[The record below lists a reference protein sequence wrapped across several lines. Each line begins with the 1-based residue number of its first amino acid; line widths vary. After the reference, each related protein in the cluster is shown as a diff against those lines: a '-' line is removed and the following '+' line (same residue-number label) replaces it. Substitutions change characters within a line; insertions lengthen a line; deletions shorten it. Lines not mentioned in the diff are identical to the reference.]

1 MSRDFQRAF
10 LTASSEFGAVDFFA
24 AHPGSEGVDPSQMR
38 SIALRGRNGFALDD
52 RKLTPACFRTIG
64 RAARCDGEAAKAELT
79 RVLCARSNLIVAL
92 AP

>member
-1 MSRDFQRAF
+1 MRGHGQTDLR
-10 LTASSEFGAVDFFA
+10 LLFGAVDFFA

-52 RKLTPACFRTIG
+52 RKLTPAFRTIG
-64 RAARCDGEAAKAELT
+64 RRALHGETAKAELT
-79 RVLCARSNLIVAL
+79 GVLCARSNLIVAL